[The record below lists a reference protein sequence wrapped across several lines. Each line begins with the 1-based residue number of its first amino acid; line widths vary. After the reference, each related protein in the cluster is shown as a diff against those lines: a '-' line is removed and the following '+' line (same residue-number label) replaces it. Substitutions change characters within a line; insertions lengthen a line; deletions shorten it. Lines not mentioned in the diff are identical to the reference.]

1 MRRTILAFST
11 TALFLAATGCAS
23 ANRRDATTQPAGQA
37 VTDSASASSATLT
50 VHGLACPLCAHN
62 IDKQLLRV
70 DGVQKVDVDLGTGTV
85 KVGFADGKQPS
96 DKELAAAVEAGGF
109 TLNKV
114 ERP

>member
-1 MRRTILAFST
+1 MRLACILVVSIW
-11 TALFLAATGCAS
+11 LVSGCAS
-23 ANRRDATTQPAGQA
+23 PDRRSSTPAAVSDPTAAAN
-37 VTDSASASSATLT
+37 SSATLT

-70 DGVQKVDVDLGTGTV
+70 EGVRTVDVDLGTGTV
-85 KVGFADGKQPS
+85 KLNFESGKQPS

-114 ERP
+114 ERH

>member
-1 MRRTILAFST
+1 MRLAWILVVLVS
-11 TALFLAATGCAS
+11 LMSGCAS
-23 ANRRDATTQPAGQA
+23 TDRRSSTPATVSDPIA
-37 VTDSASASSATLT
+37 ASAASATLS

-70 DGVQKVDVDLGTGTV
+70 GGVKTVDVDLGTGTV
-85 KVGFADGKQPS
+85 KLSFEAGKQPS

-114 ERP
+114 ERH